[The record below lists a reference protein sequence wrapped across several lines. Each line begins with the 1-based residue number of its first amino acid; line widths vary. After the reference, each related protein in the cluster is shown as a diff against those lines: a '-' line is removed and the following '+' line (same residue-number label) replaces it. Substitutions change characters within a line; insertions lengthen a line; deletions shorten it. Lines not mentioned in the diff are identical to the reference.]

1 MRSYEDLY
9 PGATKIFFKQFQKQT
24 DHRIDLESFAVR
36 SKERRANVGQWLAFT
51 LLALVIVGG
60 FAMTLA
66 GYEITG
72 LIAALSGMGSV
83 LALFFGRRKVTDTE
97 LARKD

>member
-9 PGATKIFFKQFQKQT
+9 PGATEIFFKQFQKQT

-36 SKERRANVGQWLAFT
+36 SKERRANVGQWFAFV

-60 FAMTLA
+60 FAMTFA

-72 LIAALSGMGSV
+72 LIAAISGLGSV
-83 LALFFGRRKVTDTE
+83 LALFFGRRKATDTA